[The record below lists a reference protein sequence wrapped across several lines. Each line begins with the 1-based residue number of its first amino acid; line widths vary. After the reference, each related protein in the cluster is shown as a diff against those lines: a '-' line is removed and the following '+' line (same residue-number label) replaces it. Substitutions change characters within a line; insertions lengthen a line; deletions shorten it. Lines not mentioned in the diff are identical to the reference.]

1 MNRVELVGRLTKDV
15 EIIKFGKGDKA
26 GKVGR
31 CSIAVRDGV
40 DGEGNERVQFI
51 NFAAWNRTAEIL
63 EGYTK
68 KGDMVA
74 LCGKIVQNDYED
86 DDGVKHY
93 SLQVMVDNVELLPNP
108 DREEK
113 EKDSKPNGKYRRG

>member
-15 EIIKFGKGDKA
+15 EVIKFGKGDKA

-63 EGYTK
+63 EDYTH

-86 DDGVKHY
+86 DEGKKHY

-108 DREEK
+108 DREEQ
-113 EKDSKPNGKYRRG
+113 KDSKPNGKYRR

>member
-15 EIIKFGKGDKA
+15 EVIKFGKGDKA

-31 CSIAVRDGV
+31 CSIAIRDGV

-63 EGYTK
+63 EDYTH

-86 DDGVKHY
+86 DEGKKHY

-108 DREEK
+108 DREEQ
-113 EKDSKPNGKYRRG
+113 KDSKPNGKYRRG